1 MNTNSNKTNGNRGLG
16 RGLDSLIPE
25 KTVSSPVQEVEKI
38 ARANVVSAA
47 MVLSSSTEGMNEE
60 GRKEMLKLIIDTA
73 TFMLMSGRV

>member
-1 MNTNSNKTNGNRGLG
+1 MNTNSKTTNGNRGLG

-25 KTVSSPVQEVEKI
+25 KTVSSPVQEVDKI

-47 MVLSSSTEGMNEE
+47 ISLSSATEGMNEYD
-60 GRKEMLKLIIDTA
+60 RKDMLKLIIDTA